1 MGCNL
6 TRFYFDVD
14 EDGRTGIFN
23 GKVFKDVE
31 TVEADAYEQELQDQQ
46 IPYLRVDL

>member
-31 TVEADAYEQELQDQQ
+31 TVEADVYEQELQDQQ
-46 IPYLRVDL
+46 ILYLRVDL